1 MTLPFSL
8 VVAGRYLRA
17 RKAEG
22 FVSVIAGFSFLG
34 IMLGVATLI
43 IVMSVM
49 NGFETELLK
58 RLLGLNGHI
67 NIVSTDNQGVRDYE
81 LWRGDLMEI
90 NGINSA
96 TPIIQKQGLLNSKGS
111 SAGVVVRGYNA
122 QDIGDNPLF
131 VKDLRGSLSDFKGN
145 NIWIGTAMATNMGLR
160 LGDEVVLLSP
170 EGRST
175 PFGSVP
181 KSLRVMI
188 AGVFDVGM
196 YEYNSGFVLMPLKTA
211 QAFYDLNGRVSQIS
225 LQTNDALSSYKLS
238 DDIAKITL
246 GQGVRSQD
254 WKEQNQS
261 YFNALAVE
269 RNVMFLILTLIIIVA
284 AFNVISGMIMM
295 VKDKSRDIAILRTMG
310 ASRSMILRVFVMVGG
325 AIGVLGTFTGA
336 LLGTVFALNIENIR
350 QFLQNLSGT
359 ELFSAEVY
367 FLSKL
372 PAEVESGEVLLIT
385 VMSLVLS
392 LLATIYPAWRAAS
405 IDPVEAL
412 RYG

>member
-1 MTLPFSL
+1 MALPLSF
-8 VVAGRYLRA
+8 VIAGRYLRA

-67 NIVSTDNQGVRDYE
+67 NIVSTDNQGVRNYE
-81 LWRGDLMEI
+81 LLRGDLLEMDDI
-90 NGINSA
+90 TSA
-96 TPIIQKQGLLNSKGS
+96 TPIIQKQGLLNSKGN
-111 SAGVVVRGYNA
+111 SAGVVVRGYSK
-122 QDIGDNPLF
+122 QDIGANALF
-131 VKDLRGSLSDFKGN
+131 IKDLRGSLTDFTGN
-145 NIWIGTAMATNMGLR
+145 NIWIGSALSTNLGLA
-160 LGDEVVLLSP
+160 LGDEIVLLSP

-181 KSLRVMI
+181 KSLRVTI
-188 AGVFDVGM
+188 AGIFDVGM
-196 YEYNSGFVLMPLKTA
+196 YEYNAGFVIMPLKTA
-211 QAFYDLNGRVSQIS
+211 QAFYELGDRVSQVS
-225 LQTNDALSSYKLS
+225 LQTKDALSSYKLN
-238 DDIAKITL
+238 DEIAAITL
-246 GQGVRSQD
+246 GQGVRAQD
-254 WKEQNQS
+254 WKEQNES

-295 VKDKSRDIAILRTMG
+295 VKDKTRDIAILRTVG
-310 ASRSMILRVFVMVGG
+310 ASRGMILRVFIMVGG
-325 AIGVLGTFTGA
+325 AIGVLGTLAGT

-367 FLSKL
+367 FLSQL
-372 PAEVESGEVLLIT
+372 PAEVQGGEVMLIT